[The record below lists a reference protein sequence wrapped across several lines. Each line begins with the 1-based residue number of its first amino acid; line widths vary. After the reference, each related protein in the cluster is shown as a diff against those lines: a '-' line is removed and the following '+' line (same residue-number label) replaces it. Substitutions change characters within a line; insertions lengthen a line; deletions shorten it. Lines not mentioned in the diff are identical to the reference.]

1 MAEWFNIMG
10 VAFSAAGCG
19 AAVWAAVAAR
29 SAREAAREA
38 REAARAQAVA
48 DAVGDLQ
55 PWAQMLVTLATHNE
69 LRHFVGLAT
78 TLETRIRTVLG
89 RRDLTM
95 DESRFEL
102 ARAARILSR
111 QAQALTTA
119 PRLRPTQQETA
130 AAMLEGARDVMGI
143 IAEQAEALRPAPA
156 ATQ

>member
-10 VAFSAAGCG
+10 AVFSAAGCG

-48 DAVGDLQ
+48 EAVGDLQ
-55 PWAQMLVTLATHNE
+55 PWAQMLVTLATHDE
-69 LRHFVGLAT
+69 LRHFVGLAI

-89 RRDLTM
+89 RRDLIM

-111 QAQALTTA
+111 QAQALPSR
-119 PRLRPTQQETA
+119 PRPGATQEETA
-130 AAMLEGARDVMGI
+130 AAMLEGAHDVMRI
-143 IAEQAEALRPAPA
+143 IAEQGEALRPPPH
-156 ATQ
+156 ATP

>member
-10 VAFSAAGCG
+10 VVFSAAGCG

-29 SAREAAREA
+29 SARDAAREA
-38 REAARAQAVA
+38 REAARAEALA

-69 LRHFVGLAT
+69 PGHFLGLAT

-111 QAQALTTA
+111 QAQALA
-119 PRLRPTQQETA
+119 SHSRPDATRRETA
-130 AAMLEGARDVMGI
+130 ALMHEGARDVMRI
-143 IAEQAEALRPAPA
+143 IAEQAEDLRPPPA